1 MSKILVTEDERD
13 IRELIAFTL
22 RFAGYEVVTAE
33 NGEEGVLMA
42 TQEKP
47 DMILM
52 DIRMP
57 KLTGYE
63 ACARIKA
70 DPALADI
77 PVVFLSAKGQEAEIR
92 TGLEAGASEYLL
104 KPFGPMELVERV
116 KELMVK
122 FGKA

>member
-1 MSKILVTEDERD
+1 MTKILVTDDERD

-33 NGEEGVLMA
+33 NGEEGVQLA
-42 TQEKP
+42 GQEKP

-52 DIRMP
+52 DVRMP

-92 TGLEAGASEYLL
+92 TGLDAGASEYLL

>member
-1 MSKILVTEDERD
+1 
-13 IRELIAFTL
+13 
-22 RFAGYEVVTAE
+22 
-33 NGEEGVLMA
+33 
-42 TQEKP
+42 
-47 DMILM
+47 LM

-92 TGLEAGASEYLL
+92 VGLDAGASEYLL